1 MLKYEDFAD
10 TNDVIRAYDFMGSK
24 EAYLEGVVVN
34 KGWVND
40 PKTGKNLF
48 MGYTIYVDEDSTGFG
63 RECDHA
69 YVPFETS
76 MDYDG
81 RIEMI
86 KKFVDDNDAEY
97 NLALELMREFPQ

>member
-10 TNDVIRAYDFMGSK
+10 TNDTIRAYDFMGSK
-24 EAYLEGVVVN
+24 GAYLEGVVVN
-34 KGWVND
+34 KGWIND
-40 PKTGKNLF
+40 PKTGRNLF
-48 MGYTIYVDEDSTGFG
+48 MGYTIYVEEDSTGFG
-63 RECDHA
+63 REFDHA

-86 KKFVDDNDAEY
+86 KRYVEEDWH
-97 NLALELMREFPQ
+97 